1 VLETQRPDDVTGPMS
16 ALNEY
21 QVRYVDRDGAT
32 ITIRSLMA
40 ENLIAATRRAVE
52 LAAEVDAA
60 DFSLTPVNSH
70 RH

>member
-1 VLETQRPDDVTGPMS
+1 MS

-32 ITIRSLMA
+32 ITIMSLMA
-40 ENLIAATRRAVE
+40 ENLIAATRRAAE
-52 LAAEVDAA
+52 LAAEVDAV
-60 DFSLTPVNSH
+60 DFSLTPVSSH